1 MHLIKLLIDRGAK
14 LSKFIDGETPLH
26 WACYIGNKTLI
37 YYLLEKDYTFLYK
50 KNQSGV
56 LPLDYL
62 FYHEKQASYLLNSRE
77 IFIHVIK
84 TYLQMKNEKNKVTNG
99 FFTERMVVSIFVF
112 ILI

>member
-50 KNQSGV
+50 KN
-56 LPLDYL
+56 
-62 FYHEKQASYLLNSRE
+62 
-77 IFIHVIK
+77 
-84 TYLQMKNEKNKVTNG
+84 
-99 FFTERMVVSIFVF
+99 
-112 ILI
+112 